1 MYPMVFYPPLM
12 TGIKKFYPSLLII
25 LIAILLI
32 ILVYLHFQQRIERI
46 DEKMTKRTS
55 YIIESSIKP
64 NA

>member
-1 MYPMVFYPPLM
+1 M